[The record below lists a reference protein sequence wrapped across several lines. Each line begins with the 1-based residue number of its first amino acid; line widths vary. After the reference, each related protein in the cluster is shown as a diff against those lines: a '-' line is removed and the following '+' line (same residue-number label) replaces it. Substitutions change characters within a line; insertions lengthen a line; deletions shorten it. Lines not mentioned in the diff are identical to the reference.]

1 MLYTYGASSWFFFT
15 RVHTVLVHYMPQPP
29 AINNMVNN
37 CEEAHSLDDWYDI
50 F

>member
-1 MLYTYGASSWFFFT
+1 MLYTYGATSWFFFT
-15 RVHTVLVHYMPQPP
+15 QAHTVLVHYMPQPT

-37 CEEAHSLDDWYDI
+37 CEEVQSLDGWYDV